1 MTITLDYALLAGAAY
16 YSTRAEVNRIPIP
29 DEWNEV
35 VEERVADTQ
44 TGFEA
49 RTFQKGP
56 EIVIS
61 FAGTYDKST
70 VDKLADVN
78 LAQGVLHEQ
87 LLQAAKYYLD
97 VKAANPGAT
106 VTAVG
111 NSLGANYL
119 Q

>member
-1 MTITLDYALLAGAAY
+1 MTTTLDYALLVGAAY

-61 FAGTYDKST
+61 FAGTYDKSA

-78 LAQGVLHEQ
+78 LAQGVIHEQ
-87 LLQAAKYYLD
+87 LLQAAKYYLN
-97 VKAANPGAT
+97 VKVANLGVT
-106 VTAVG
+106 VTVARH
-111 NSLGANYL
+111 SLGANCL